1 MLRYLLVSFAVVV
14 AGLGVISAYL
24 FIALDTHDTGCA
36 QTLEQAQFKGHFGQS
51 WIPEFVPRDASD
63 VCWETDAETG
73 SLVLFYRFR
82 ETPIVNRD
90 ARTIPVPKESDV
102 PSLPSAG
109 FPYADVARAYSI
121 ESFTVLV
128 SDSNRSAL
136 LWDYNLP
143 PVRTQ

>member
-1 MLRYLLVSFAVVV
+1 MSRYLLVSLAVVIV
-14 AGLGVISAYL
+14 GLGAISAYL
-24 FIALDTHDTGCA
+24 FVALDTHDTGCA
-36 QTLEQAQFKGHFGQS
+36 QTLERAQIEGRLGQS
-51 WIPEFVPRDASD
+51 WIPEFVPKDAFD

-73 SLVLFYRFR
+73 SLVLFFRFH
-82 ETPIVNRD
+82 ETPIINRN

-102 PSLPSAG
+102 PSLRSAV

-128 SDSNRSAL
+128 SDSSRTAL

-143 PVRTQ
+143 SVPTQ